1 MCVCVLNIINF
12 STYEF
17 MAVSSFPLFS
27 FFMFATGFF
36 ASEKPGSCHLLYI
49 YLFDTPPPI
58 CNKLLVTAAGCPPNH
73 PPVGGSAILC
83 QGTVALPYF

>member
-49 YLFDTPPPI
+49 YLFDTPPP
-58 CNKLLVTAAGCPPNH
+58 NM
-73 PPVGGSAILC
+73 
-83 QGTVALPYF
+83 